1 MLFILHGYQVFVTM
15 LCKGF
20 KKNTQDNVFREKVDK
35 KLKKKK
41 NRKKRKKKKSLTVK
55 TIVHF

>member
-1 MLFILHGYQVFVTM
+1 MVIKCLLQCYARD
-15 LCKGF
+15 L